1 MTKINETKVARRE
14 NLRKLMTER
23 GGPWAVALGCAAGDP
38 LATSP
43 RVAAGAATKCEKP
56 AGSGLFH
63 VRGLAVSQEGSGKV

>member
-1 MTKINETKVARRE
+1 MTETKAVRRE

-23 GGPWAVALGCAAGDP
+23 GGPLAVVLDCAACYP

-43 RVAAGAATKCEKP
+43 RVAAGAATKSEKP

-63 VRGLAVSQEGSGKV
+63 KRELAGQVSKGKV